1 MRKSDVICPKC
12 KAGYR
17 RIELMTTPGARGEFR
32 CLLCEQILEVFDGST
47 EVALRLTVQPEK
59 AWKNGDSPFSN

>member
-1 MRKSDVICPKC
+1 MQSRLPPHRIDDD
-12 KAGYR
+12 AGR
-17 RIELMTTPGARGEFR
+17 QGRIP
-32 CLLCEQILEVFDGST
+32 LLCEQILEVFDGST